1 MLGAHVGQLVSPAS
15 STRCVVPRFH
25 FRFRGLNLGL
35 AGPVCGPSGSVG
47 PSVSAPCPPSRG
59 GTRHVARLFTSIG
72 REVAVAL
79 LKNHTHH
86 TSIAPRRTR
95 DCGHARPTP
104 RTPDD
109 ARGAVAYTM
118 VKARNTS
125 SRRPLSWQRPPL
137 GSGLCS
143 RCQYSKSAGVSLAY
157 DTLITT
163 AVPSP

>member
-1 MLGAHVGQLVSPAS
+1 MGQLVSPAS
-15 STRCVVPRFH
+15 STRCVVLRFH

-35 AGPVCGPSGSVG
+35 AGPVYGPSGSVG

-104 RTPDD
+104 RTPDT
-109 ARGAVAYTM
+109 RGVAW
-118 VKARNTS
+118 
-125 SRRPLSWQRPPL
+125 PLPWRIKRAIHLPPTAL
-137 GSGLCS
+137 VAEAASGLWPLLKMPI
-143 RCQYSKSAGVSLAY
+143 Q
-157 DTLITT
+157 
-163 AVPSP
+163 